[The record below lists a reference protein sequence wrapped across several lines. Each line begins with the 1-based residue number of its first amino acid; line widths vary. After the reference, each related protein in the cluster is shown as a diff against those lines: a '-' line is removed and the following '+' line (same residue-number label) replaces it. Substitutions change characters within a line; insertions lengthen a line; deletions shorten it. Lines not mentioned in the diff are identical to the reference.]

1 MAKKFNIHN
10 WQSKHIFEQDDF
22 TPDLEDDD
30 LKRSKVQQM
39 MRKEKMLAKD
49 KGPMVDSSTMN
60 LISNIDQ
67 TWESYE
73 IMTDDLIQ
81 FLQAQ
86 HDANG
91 SDIVDDWDDLIDT
104 LQKEL
109 EYFRED
115 EELDENMTSTGASFS
130 AGNSMA
136 HMGKSKKKRANT
148 PSGDMAYTQNIN
160 EQEEVNPDF
169 LGSDGQ
175 IEPDVEKIGAMIGTK
190 INTGE
195 EWIELF
201 HMLMAQSSDINQLT
215 STEIK
220 QLLINYSKEI

>member
-1 MAKKFNIHN
+1 MAKKFDIHK
-10 WQSKHIFEQDDF
+10 WQAEQWLKNQLNEQDDF

-30 LKRSKVQQM
+30 LKRSKTQQM

-148 PSGDMAYTQNIN
+148 PSGDMAYTQKVN
-160 EQEEVNPDF
+160 EQ
-169 LGSDGQ
+169 
-175 IEPDVEKIGAMIGTK
+175 
-190 INTGE
+190 
-195 EWIELF
+195 
-201 HMLMAQSSDINQLT
+201 
-215 STEIK
+215 IK
-220 QLLINYSKEI
+220 K

>member
-1 MAKKFNIHN
+1 MAKFNIHD
-10 WQSKHIFEQDDF
+10 WQAKQWLKNQIAEQGF

-30 LKRSKVQQM
+30 LKRSKIQQI

-60 LISNIDQ
+60 LVSNIDQ

-91 SDIVDDWDDLIDT
+91 SDIVDDWDDLIAT

-115 EELDENMTSTGASFS
+115 EELDEQNVTGTGASVESGDGYAYSTPKWF
-130 AGNSMA
+130 
-136 HMGKSKKKRANT
+136 KKKE
-148 PSGDMAYTQNIN
+148 PMD
-160 EQEEVNPDF
+160 EQEEP
-169 LGSDGQ
+169 LPPEEE
-175 IEPDVEKIGAMIGTK
+175 IEQDVEKLADHPMLDKVNTK
-190 INTGE
+190 D
-195 EWIELF
+195 EWEDLVQVVID
-201 HMLMAQSSDINQLT
+201 MGD
-215 STEIK
+215 EIK
-220 QLLINYSKEI
+220 AVTPAIMKATLIDAIKNLNKPQ

>member
-1 MAKKFNIHN
+1 
-10 WQSKHIFEQDDF
+10 
-22 TPDLEDDD
+22 
-30 LKRSKVQQM
+30 

-49 KGPMVDSSTMN
+49 KEPMVDPSTMN
-60 LISNIDQ
+60 LVSNIDQ

-115 EELDENMTSTGASFS
+115 EELDEQNSLGAAGSGMEVTTGDGMGYMQPQSF
-130 AGNSMA
+130 AKK
-136 HMGKSKKKRANT
+136 GKWKRK
-148 PSGDMAYTQNIN
+148 N
-160 EQEEVNPDF
+160 EKHP
-169 LGSDGQ
+169 
-175 IEPDVEKIGAMIGTK
+175 
-190 INTGE
+190 
-195 EWIELF
+195 
-201 HMLMAQSSDINQLT
+201 
-215 STEIK
+215 
-220 QLLINYSKEI
+220 

>member
-86 HDANG
+86 YDANG

-115 EELDENMTSTGASFS
+115 EEELDEANVTGTGTSISTGDSPAFATPHAFANDEDDWENKNIIYEDEEEEEPISRDVERL
-130 AGNSMA
+130 
-136 HMGKSKKKRANT
+136 KKMIDSTINT
-148 PSGDMAYTQNIN
+148 KEEWEDMFQLLMDHS
-160 EQEEVNPDF
+160 EEVTGLND
-169 LGSDGQ
+169 SQ
-175 IEPDVEKIGAMIGTK
+175 IKSLLQQSIK
-190 INTGE
+190 
-195 EWIELF
+195 EL
-201 HMLMAQSSDINQLT
+201 
-215 STEIK
+215 
-220 QLLINYSKEI
+220 

>member
-115 EELDENMTSTGASFS
+115 EEELDEQNVTGTGASMKTGDSGTGGYMSPRWF
-130 AGNSMA
+130 
-136 HMGKSKKKRANT
+136 KKKK
-148 PSGDMAYTQNIN
+148 SIG
-160 EQEEVNPDF
+160 EQEEPQPPEEEIEQDVAKIEDSPMLDKVNTKDEWED
-169 LGSDGQ
+169 LVQ
-175 IEPDVEKIGAMIGTK
+175 IVLDMG
-190 INTGE
+190 
-195 EWIELF
+195 
-201 HMLMAQSSDINQLT
+201 D
-215 STEIK
+215 EIK
-220 QLLINYSKEI
+220 SVTPAIMKATLIDAIKNLNKPQ